1 MAEDKPIENRSNPPE
16 KLETCEPEKPLIR
29 YDGQINT
36 DGGQLLFVQYVD
48 IGLSKKNPR
57 PTKLVK
63 GTEAEYS
70 LAHSGTIRV
79 SNPRRFRDFGESL
92 IQDDQEG
99 RAESREEEGS
109 STDYTKE
116 RQEQEQALI
125 HLGMNDAALGSHS
138 SYKSSHHADN
148 MTFGGGCWIFCAAIQ
163 PESQSEWTELQGSLP
178 ASYNDY
184 TTVHQARRFAQALG
198 LAFVDQV
205 GPQGKEGYVTH
216 NAKDADPVLTLH
228 DSQMILHGP
237 VWYTDDVYQFLRMR
251 QGSVLE
257 KLYPLFVKDRRY
269 AGQREYRFVIV
280 GNRDAESQY
289 LDLRVTG
296 MMRDSL
302 VPCHIVSEVRVK
314 PATGKCESD
323 APLSVEPKTFFK
335 RESKSRKRVETLTR
349 TIAIAGQESVR
360 EVQKNE
366 VIVTVTSGSVVGKEA
381 FPDMPGEGEGNLVEF
396 VERRSSDE
404 TVDGATVET
413 FRGENTRVGYVK
425 DGYDSDMFSLED
437 RLEAREII
445 NAAKQFN
452 GTLRADR
459 EDLRN
464 AIQKLVERVLDP
476 DNAKNADVTSSAWHG
491 LWALVNL
498 HRSFG
503 DVVNEIEVEQ
513 ERFISIA
520 LKPSLESQATGKI
533 LVGPLGTYA
542 YVLRKEEEPE
552 WGYGGEDTRLVLFPD
567 EETLEKFVEFGWE
580 AGSATEQAPGLD
592 GGDEEEGVTCPS
604 DGE

>member
-1 MAEDKPIENRSNPPE
+1 M
-16 KLETCEPEKPLIR
+16 
-29 YDGQINT
+29 
-36 DGGQLLFVQYVD
+36 
-48 IGLSKKNPR
+48 
-57 PTKLVK
+57 
-63 GTEAEYS
+63 
-70 LAHSGTIRV
+70 
-79 SNPRRFRDFGESL
+79 
-92 IQDDQEG
+92 
-99 RAESREEEGS
+99 
-109 STDYTKE
+109 
-116 RQEQEQALI
+116 
-125 HLGMNDAALGSHS
+125 
-138 SYKSSHHADN
+138 
-148 MTFGGGCWIFCAAIQ
+148 
-163 PESQSEWTELQGSLP
+163 
-178 ASYNDY
+178 
-184 TTVHQARRFAQALG
+184 
-198 LAFVDQV
+198 
-205 GPQGKEGYVTH
+205 
-216 NAKDADPVLTLH
+216 
-228 DSQMILHGP
+228 
-237 VWYTDDVYQFLRMR
+237 
-251 QGSVLE
+251 
-257 KLYPLFVKDRRY
+257 
-269 AGQREYRFVIV
+269 
-280 GNRDAESQY
+280 
-289 LDLRVTG
+289 
-296 MMRDSL
+296 
-302 VPCHIVSEVRVK
+302 
-314 PATGKCESD
+314 
-323 APLSVEPKTFFK
+323 
-335 RESKSRKRVETLTR
+335 
-349 TIAIAGQESVR
+349 
-360 EVQKNE
+360 
-366 VIVTVTSGSVVGKEA
+366 TVTSGSVVGKEA